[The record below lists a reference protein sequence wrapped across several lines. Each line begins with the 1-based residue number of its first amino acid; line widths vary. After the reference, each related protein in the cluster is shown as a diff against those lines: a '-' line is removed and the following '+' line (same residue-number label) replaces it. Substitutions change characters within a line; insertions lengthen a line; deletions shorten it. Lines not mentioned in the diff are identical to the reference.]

1 MKTEG
6 YERPAFE
13 EQKRAHENSIF
24 KNIFKRQVRGEI
36 WGKKKKKPRK
46 HTIKI
51 KKIKNKRKSIRKL
64 ETLSRRSQK

>member
-1 MKTEG
+1 MKAEG

-36 WGKKKKKPRK
+36 WGKKKKAQKTHHKNQKDKKEKKK
-46 HTIKI
+46 H
-51 KKIKNKRKSIRKL
+51 
-64 ETLSRRSQK
+64 